1 MRVWAGAGGT
11 HGRSARSQLRGTF
24 RHRYLKLSFP
34 ECIMIIVTG
43 LVIIDVSFA
52 GVAGVLSSD
61 GSGHALT
68 HRSRCSAIA

>member
-1 MRVWAGAGGT
+1 
-11 HGRSARSQLRGTF
+11 
-24 RHRYLKLSFP
+24 
-34 ECIMIIVTG
+34 MIIVIG
-43 LVIIDVSFA
+43 LVIMAATVV